1 MVSLQEDGISRVD
14 VAVVGAGPGGLA
26 TAAVCA
32 HYGLDVTVVDEQP
45 TPGGQIYRGLTRASE
60 ALQNVLGED
69 YRAGSPLVSGLN
81 DGRIDYRPGTS
92 VWEVTPEKILHLSSD
107 DRSSYLAASQVV
119 LATGAMERPFPIP
132 GWTLPGVMTAGAA
145 QILLKT
151 AAAVAAGPVVLAGCG
166 PLLYL
171 VANQYLAAGGQVM
184 ALVDTT
190 DSDDYRRAARHAV
203 SAALNL
209 PAIVKGLKMI
219 SALKRAGIPMY
230 TGASDFKAIGEE
242 RVRAFEFRA
251 KGRVHRLETNV
262 LLLHQGVVP
271 NTQATWSLRVPH
283 TWSDQQLCW
292 LAESSPV
299 GELSGTDGIF
309 AVGDN
314 AMILGAEAAAVQGRM
329 VGFEIACRLGR
340 LSRAECDRQTAGLAR
355 QLTRAR
361 GLRRFLDALYRP
373 KLEHR
378 VPADA
383 VPVCRCEEVTAGE
396 LRAQVALGCLG
407 PNQLKSFSR
416 CGMGPCQ
423 GRQCGLVVT
432 EIIAAERGVEPEAV
446 GYFRVRSPIKRV
458 TLGQLTQD

>member
-1 MVSLQEDGISRVD
+1 MCEHRKVRRAMVSLQDDGISRVD

-32 HYGLDVTVVDEQP
+32 HYGLAVTVVDEQP

-69 YRAGSPLVSGLN
+69 YRAGAPLVQGLN

-92 VWEVTPEKILHLSSD
+92 VWEVTPEKILHLSSN

-171 VANQYLAAGGQVM
+171 VANQYLAAGGQVI

-190 DSDDYRRAARHAV
+190 DSDDYRRAARHVV

-209 PAIVKGLKMI
+209 PAIVKGLRMI
-219 SALKRAGIPMY
+219 RALKRAGIPMY

-355 QLTRAR
+355 
-361 GLRRFLDALYRP
+361 
-373 KLEHR
+373 
-378 VPADA
+378 
-383 VPVCRCEEVTAGE
+383 
-396 LRAQVALGCLG
+396 
-407 PNQLKSFSR
+407 
-416 CGMGPCQ
+416 
-423 GRQCGLVVT
+423 
-432 EIIAAERGVEPEAV
+432 
-446 GYFRVRSPIKRV
+446 
-458 TLGQLTQD
+458 